1 MLQYWRCT
9 QQKSYDEV
17 ASCVEEN
24 AVKIDWLPQ
33 FLDYNGADFCTDP
46 DNILTRQVGLIL
58 IHLASTVL
66 CATVGAAAWKKL
78 KRLFGFGKDK
88 KASRGDENPGTDMQP
103 GLWKEP
109 FNITGQP
116 VPAGQRQ
123 ANPTGEPQSAPRGVW
138 EWETRWVLKP
148 SNVLRSIGKEILAS
162 YLTIIVLEKAGLAGT
177 YSTQLDFLQLLFFY
191 IIRPRI
197 APFTGLLGF
206 CQGFSQT
213 GLADLFAD
221 GVLSFVAGTSILVPF
236 WFLFLPQPNPAAPT
250 QALKIVAT
258 GALLSAAPAYFFFFA
273 ILLLSLFLG
282 LMGANLLIS
291 IVLFLIVPL
300 LIAVFLVLL
309 PILGVIE
316 LVAMGVVGI
325 MPLFKKLSNDRPK
338 TCWEPLAVSGR
349 KFRFI
354 YAVMLL
360 SSIVINVGNWLFFAN
375 YLKLEGEMFCPADIG
390 EVTAIWLLVPAA
402 VDLVYYTYRGLTQPQ
417 GV

>member
-1 MLQYWRCT
+1 M
-9 QQKSYDEV
+9 V
-17 ASCVEEN
+17 
-24 AVKIDWLPQ
+24 
-33 FLDYNGADFCTDP
+33 
-46 DNILTRQVGLIL
+46 RQACSIL
-58 IHLASTVL
+58 IHPADTVL
-66 CATVGAAAWKKL
+66 CASFSAAAWKKL

-88 KASRGDENPGTDMQP
+88 KASRWDESPGTDMQL
-103 GLWKEP
+103 GLSKQP
-109 FNITGQP
+109 FNIASQP

-123 ANPTGEPQSAPRGVW
+123 ANPTGGPQSAPHGVW
-138 EWETRWVLKP
+138 AWETRWVLKP
-148 SNVLRSIGKEILAS
+148 SCVMRSIGKEILTS

-177 YSTQLDFLQLLFFY
+177 YSMQLGFLQLLAFY
-191 IIRPRI
+191 IIRPRV

-206 CQGFSQT
+206 FQGFSQT

-236 WFLFLPQPNPAAPT
+236 WFLFLPQSNPAAPA

-258 GALLSAAPAYFFFFA
+258 GALLSAGPAYLFFFA

-282 LMGANLLIS
+282 LMGNNLLLS
-291 IVLFLIVPL
+291 ILLFLIVPL
-300 LIAVFLVLL
+300 LIVVFLVLL
-309 PILGVIE
+309 PILGVME

-325 MPLFKKLSNDRPK
+325 MRLFKKLPKDRPK
-338 TCWEPLAVSGR
+338 TWWEEPLVVSSA

-354 YAVMLL
+354 YAVMVL
-360 SSIVINVGNWLFFAN
+360 SSIVINVGNWLFFAS

-390 EVTAIWLLVPAA
+390 EVTAIWLLVPVA